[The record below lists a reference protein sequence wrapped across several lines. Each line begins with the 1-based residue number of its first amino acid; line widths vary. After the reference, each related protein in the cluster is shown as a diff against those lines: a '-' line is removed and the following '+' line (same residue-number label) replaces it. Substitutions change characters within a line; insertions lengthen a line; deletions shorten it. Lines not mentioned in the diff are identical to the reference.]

1 MTARFGRF
9 GAPVL
14 CALALAA
21 WPAALEAQ
29 STTGTLL
36 GTVTDSAGGV
46 LVGAT
51 VTATQRDTGFTR
63 SLTTDAAGAYAFSY
77 MPLGRY
83 QVKVERDGFKA
94 KIAGPVTL
102 IVDQKLRT
110 DFVLE
115 LGQMQEVHEVS
126 GAATLLQTD
135 QPDVNQ
141 IVQEKE
147 IKALPLNGRDFFSLL
162 LLGNGVQD
170 TSNDQG
176 GATTNV
182 TFSVNGARPEANSVT
197 LDGVQMSSVRE
208 SDVDLRPNV
217 DAISEFKVL
226 TSVYSAEYGHTA
238 GGVISIQTKGGTN
251 ALHGTAFEFLRNDAL
266 NAANYFKNPV
276 DPEKAPLK
284 QNQFGFTLGGPI
296 RKDRTFFFVDYQG
309 LTVRK
314 GTEAFAQVPEEPFR
328 RGDFSSLLP
337 GTVIYDPATGG
348 TVPFPGNIIP
358 EDRWDQFGWTLLNM
372 VDLPNLPADYPLGN
386 YFVRQNHRVDGHEGG
401 FRVDHVISDADRVFL
416 RFRMNNSQLFTSDAM
431 SRPDGPVPGLA
442 KGTNDD
448 SRGIIQGGIHNDRNY
463 NAVLSHVHLFSPRL
477 VNEARVG
484 FHRYELDVESNA
496 HGKNLAEANG
506 LHGVNR
512 DDLSSGLPLLY
523 MDAYTFWGGDD
534 WKPLYF
540 RNTFW
545 QFNDTVTWSAGRH
558 TFKLGAEYIR
568 RTENDYFVVWP
579 AGSFYVG
586 TYATS
591 QNLSWS
597 QGHELAS
604 LLLGYPS
611 YGYLGQRFGN
621 HVLEDR
627 QYAGF
632 LQDDWKV
639 TDKVVLNLGVRYDY
653 GTPFFS
659 PTNELSMFDV
669 DQAQLVI
676 AGQNGV
682 SRYIVPPDKNNFAT
696 RLGVTYQ
703 PNPKTSLRGG
713 FGVFYTPET
722 AKRDEVRHN
731 PPFYRA
737 GLVLRPV
744 EVLRSRSAAAARAR
758 SLPDRLRHL
767 DRRQEPDNRLF
778 AAVLRGLPAGAA
790 GRPPLRGGLRGLT
803 IEEASLRGEHQPGAA
818 GRDARALPRP
828 RQGPA
833 HPVDRRRHLPL
844 RAVQAGAALPRGPV
858 RPRLLHLVEVD
869 RHRQLGALRL
879 GRHRR
884 RAERVRREL
893 QPRALRLGRAPPLLA
908 ELRLGHPLRQRR
920 QGVRARPSR
929 QLADDRR
936 LRGPLR
942 HARHGHG
949 RGKHPRWRR
958 ASQRAARPHPPELG
972 AQR

>member
-1 MTARFGRF
+1 MTARLRRWW
-9 GAPVL
+9 APAL
-14 CALALAA
+14 CALAFTL
-21 WPAALEAQ
+21 PAALQAQ

-36 GTVTDSAGGV
+36 GTVQDSEGGV

-63 SLTTDAAGAYAFSY
+63 SLATDAAGAYAFAY

-94 KIAGPVTL
+94 KVVGPLTL

-110 DFVLE
+110 DVVLE
-115 LGQMQEVHEVS
+115 LGQVQEVHEVS

-170 TSNDQG
+170 SSNDQG

-182 TFSVNGARPEANSVT
+182 TFSVNGMRPEANSVT
-197 LDGVQMSSVRE
+197 LDGVQMASVRE

-226 TSVYSAEYGHTA
+226 TSVFSAEYGHTA

-251 ALHGTAFEFLRNDAL
+251 AFHGSAFEFHRNDAL

-284 QNQFGFTLGGPI
+284 QNQFGFTLGGPL

-314 GTEAFAQVPEEPFR
+314 VTEAFAQVPEEPFR

-348 TVPFPGNIIP
+348 TVAFPGNIIP
-358 EDRWDQFGWTLLNM
+358 QDRWDQFGWTLLNM

-386 YFVRQNHRVDGHEGG
+386 YFVRQDHRIDGHEGG
-401 FRVDHVISDADRVFL
+401 FRIDHVISEADRVFL

-431 SRPDGPVPGLA
+431 SRPDGPLPGLA

-463 NAVLSHVHLFSPRL
+463 NAVLSHVHLFGPRL

-496 HGKNLAEANG
+496 HGRNLAEANG

-523 MDAYTFWGGDD
+523 MDAYTFFGGDD

-545 QFNDTVTWSAGRH
+545 QFNDTHHLERRPPHPEAGRGVH
-558 TFKLGAEYIR
+558 TGGARTTTSPCGPPAPSTWAPTPPRKSSRGR
-568 RTENDYFVVWP
+568 RD
-579 AGSFYVG
+579 
-586 TYATS
+586 TS
-591 QNLSWS
+591 SPPCSW
-597 QGHELAS
+597 
-604 LLLGYPS
+604 
-611 YGYLGQRFGN
+611 
-621 HVLEDR
+621 
-627 QYAGF
+627 
-632 LQDDWKV
+632 
-639 TDKVVLNLGVRYDY
+639 
-653 GTPFFS
+653 
-659 PTNELSMFDV
+659 
-669 DQAQLVI
+669 
-676 AGQNGV
+676 
-682 SRYIVPPDKNNFAT
+682 AT
-696 RLGVTYQ
+696 RATGTWASASAT
-703 PNPKTSLRGG
+703 TSSRTGS
-713 FGVFYTPET
+713 TPPSCRT
-722 AKRDEVRHN
+722 TGR
-731 PPFYRA
+731 
-737 GLVLRPV
+737 RPT
-744 EVLRSRSAAAARAR
+744 S
-758 SLPDRLRHL
+758 
-767 DRRQEPDNRLF
+767 
-778 AAVLRGLPAGAA
+778 
-790 GRPPLRGGLRGLT
+790 
-803 IEEASLRGEHQPGAA
+803 
-818 GRDARALPRP
+818 
-828 RQGPA
+828 
-833 HPVDRRRHLPL
+833 
-844 RAVQAGAALPRGPV
+844 
-858 RPRLLHLVEVD
+858 
-869 RHRQLGALRL
+869 
-879 GRHRR
+879 
-884 RAERVRREL
+884 
-893 QPRALRLGRAPPLLA
+893 
-908 ELRLGHPLRQRR
+908 
-920 QGVRARPSR
+920 
-929 QLADDRR
+929 
-936 LRGPLR
+936 
-942 HARHGHG
+942 
-949 RGKHPRWRR
+949 
-958 ASQRAARPHPPELG
+958 
-972 AQR
+972 